1 MKKLMSFL
9 CLIVASHAVSYG
21 QITFSDKQS
30 SDQYTAIF
38 TVAACDEESGCHGKA
53 NIQLMD
59 KANGQLIQT
68 LFAEDLCFQA
78 DSLPSSSIISLQK
91 EQSPLK
97 FADFNFD
104 GAEDLAL
111 RNGNNGPY
119 GSSSYEVYLYH
130 KTLNK
135 FVLNEDLTEL
145 TLENIGLFEVDPQR
159 KRLLTYS
166 KSGCCWHAT
175 AEYAYLPK
183 KGLSKVL
190 EVIEEADSSEEV
202 KITTRIWVKNRWKT
216 SVKTIKN

>member
-1 MKKLMSFL
+1 MKKLISFL
-9 CLIVASHAVSYG
+9 CLIVALHALAYG
-21 QITFSDKQS
+21 QITFSDEQS
-30 SDQYTAIF
+30 SAKYTAIF

-53 NIQLMD
+53 SIQLMD
-59 KANGQLIQT
+59 KATGQLVQT
-68 LFAEDLCFQA
+68 LFTEDLNFQA
-78 DSLPSSSIISLQK
+78 DSLQIVGIISLKK

-130 KTLNK
+130 KALNK
-135 FVLNEDLTEL
+135 FVINETLTEL
-145 TLENIGLFEVDPQR
+145 TLENIGLFELDPQR
-159 KRLLTYS
+159 KRLLTFT